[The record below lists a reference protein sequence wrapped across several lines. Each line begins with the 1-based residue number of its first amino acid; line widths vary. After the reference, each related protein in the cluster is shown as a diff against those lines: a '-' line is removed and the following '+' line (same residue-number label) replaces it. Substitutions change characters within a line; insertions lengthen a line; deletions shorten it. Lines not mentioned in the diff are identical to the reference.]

1 MSKAIIESKYSRLD
15 SDFGFN
21 YLQMVSGLIYS
32 EIVKLVG
39 IKTRG
44 KNKGELYGALH
55 WKKCVRGGWVN
66 QSMGGWYEDGAKGY
80 AIAPNTKFDHSI
92 ESSGLN
98 GRHRIDVDSNLTNEN
113 LREIRESKVWYSLW
127 YNAVRK
133 NFIEKNKE
141 CINEDLDEKK
151 RRFSY
156 KDNVDQYTREDLFD
170 EFLDLVRV
178 DRINQ
183 VRERIKRIAKNRIIK
198 SIKEK
203 ENE

>member
-1 MSKAIIESKYSRLD
+1 MSRAVIENKYARLD
-15 SDFGFN
+15 TDFGFN
-21 YLQMVSGLIYS
+21 YLQMLSGLTYS
-32 EIVKLVG
+32 EIIKLVG

-44 KNKGELYGALH
+44 KNKGKLYGTMY

-66 QSMGGWYEDGAKGY
+66 QSMGGWYEDGAKGF
-80 AIAPNTKFDHSI
+80 ALTPNTKFDHNI

-113 LREIRESKVWYSLW
+113 FSKLRKEKVWYSLW
-127 YNAVRK
+127 YNSVRK

-156 KDNVDQYTREDLFD
+156 RDNVDQYTREDLFE

-178 DRINQ
+178 DRLHQ
-183 VRERIKRIAKNRIIK
+183 VRERIKRIAKNRIVK
-198 SIKEK
+198 SINK
-203 ENE
+203 